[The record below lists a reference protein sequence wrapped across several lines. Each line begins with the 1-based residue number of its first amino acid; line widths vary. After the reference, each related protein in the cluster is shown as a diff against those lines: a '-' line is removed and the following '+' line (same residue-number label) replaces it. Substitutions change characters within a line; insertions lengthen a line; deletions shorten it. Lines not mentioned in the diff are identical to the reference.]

1 MNSSFSNLNF
11 KLNLT
16 FGTLTL
22 EMGEFPREIQF
33 SVESFNK
40 SKYTSKPPGI
50 VFISTSV
57 VTLSK

>member
-50 VFISTSV
+50 V
-57 VTLSK
+57 VTLSN